1 MKNMRYIILAGSIF
15 NIACGILVIFF
26 LNYVAP
32 LVDFDPLGN
41 MLFTLFVGGTAIT
54 FGIGYYNVFR
64 NPAKNLSF
72 LYYGAGIKYWAFLIG
87 VYCFL
92 YHDLSLPVL
101 IIFGVMN
108 LVFAISFTI
117 YIFSKR
123 KPIR

>member
-54 FGIGYYNVFR
+54 FGIGYIMFLEILLKTY
-64 NPAKNLSF
+64 LSCTMEQVSSTGLF
-72 LYYGAGIKYWAFLIG
+72 
-87 VYCFL
+87 
-92 YHDLSLPVL
+92 
-101 IIFGVMN
+101 
-108 LVFAISFTI
+108 
-117 YIFSKR
+117 
-123 KPIR
+123 